1 MQQETKVSS
10 GVISGSGASDGAEFG
25 SSFLRTMPVT
35 RESSSRKHGQTGLS
49 LSHAGIRCFRLSP
62 ILPLATGRRCHLPSS
77 ERVRS
82 ASLCHWERQ
91 YDASSLRHKDT
102 ALGDSTLQPD
112 HRQRVSNCC
121 PDVRVISWRE
131 HSRFRGL
138 CRSGAKRYKPETLP
152 SKHPRRLVRQLRRR
166 VQRLRIGSF
175 RAKAPQSARLGR
187 SSDERPASAPKNI
200 DHMCIDRVSSHE
212 AFIAGS
218 TCTVTRRRQQV
229 RAPENDVALTRVPVT
244 KQT

>member
-10 GVISGSGASDGAEFG
+10 RVISGSGASDGAEFG
-25 SSFLRTMPVT
+25 SSFLRTIPVT

-49 LSHAGIRCFRLSP
+49 LSHAGTRCLRLAP

-138 CRSGAKRYKPETLP
+138 CRSGAKRYRPDGK
-152 SKHPRRLVRQLRRR
+152 RC
-166 VQRLRIGSF
+166 
-175 RAKAPQSARLGR
+175 
-187 SSDERPASAPKNI
+187 PASTHVVSFVNCEDASRDFELVAFEQKLRNRHAWAAPLI
-200 DHMCIDRVSSHE
+200 SVRHLHQRIS
-212 AFIAGS
+212 I
-218 TCTVTRRRQQV
+218 TCV
-229 RAPENDVALTRVPVT
+229 
-244 KQT
+244 